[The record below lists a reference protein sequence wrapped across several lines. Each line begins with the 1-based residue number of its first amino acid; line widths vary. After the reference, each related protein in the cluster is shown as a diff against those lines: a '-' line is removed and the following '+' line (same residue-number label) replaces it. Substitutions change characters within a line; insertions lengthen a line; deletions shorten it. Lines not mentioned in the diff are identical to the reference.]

1 MTEMEVM
8 QFLNRG
14 LRLQSSAPALIYF
27 RDSSFLRYLLWPL
40 GLSLQRG
47 PGRPRGCVFSPHNQS
62 MGEGAR
68 EEK

>member
-14 LRLQSSAPALIYF
+14 LHQQSSAQALIYF
-27 RDSSFLRYLLWPL
+27 RDPSFLRYLLWPL
-40 GLSLQRG
+40 GLGLHRR
-47 PGRPRGCVFSPHNQS
+47 PNRPRGYVFSPYSQS

-68 EEK
+68 GEK